1 MSDLQPTPARIDAV
15 IQDLHNPAL
24 LAHATETGSDGR
36 DIDKALRLASVLQTS
51 LDLRR
56 IVEMFAHE
64 VARWFTFQSVTY
76 ENSEAN
82 LHIDIGPT
90 AKHALSFRLVVAEQS
105 LGTLTFTRRRRFSPR
120 ESQGL
125 DFLCCALVF
134 PLKNAVSYHRALQ
147 AALQDPLTGVGN
159 RAAMDR
165 AVLREIEFARRYDTP
180 LSLIAADI
188 DFFKHINDSH
198 GHATGDCVLRAV
210 ADAIRDTVR
219 ATDVVFRYGGE
230 EFMILLSNTGAHGAN
245 LLAER
250 IRKRVEETEISC
262 HGVGIRAT
270 ISLGVAHLGNTDDSS
285 TLFQHAD
292 TALYSAKAGGRNCV
306 RLAL

>member
-1 MSDLQPTPARIDAV
+1 MSDLQQAPARIDAV

-24 LAHATETGSDGR
+24 LAHATEIDSDGR

-56 IVEMFAHE
+56 IVEMFAQE
-64 VARWFTFQSVTY
+64 VARWYTFHSVNY
-76 ENSEAN
+76 ENSDAN
-82 LHIDIGPT
+82 LRIDIGHT
-90 AKHALSFRLVVAEQS
+90 AKHAISFRLVVAEQS

-120 ESQGL
+120 ENQGL
-125 DFLCCALVF
+125 NYVCCALVY

-147 AALQDPLTGVGN
+147 AALQDPLTGAGN
-159 RAAMDR
+159 RAAMDI

-198 GHATGDCVLRAV
+198 GHATGDCVLQAV
-210 ADAIRDTVR
+210 TNAIRETIR
-219 ATDVVFRYGGE
+219 ATDVIFRYGGE
-230 EFMILLSNTGAHGAN
+230 EFMILLSNTGAQGAN
-245 LLAER
+245 LLADR
-250 IRKRVEETEISC
+250 IRKRVEETEIRC
-262 HGVGIRAT
+262 HGASIRVT
-270 ISLGVAHLGNTDDSS
+270 ISLGVAYLGNGDNSA
-285 TLFQHAD
+285 TLFQRAD

>member
-24 LAHATETGSDGR
+24 LAHATEIDSDGR

-56 IVEMFAHE
+56 IVEMFAQE
-64 VARWFTFQSVTY
+64 AARWYTFHSVNY

-82 LHIDIGPT
+82 LHIDIGVN
-90 AKHALSFRLVVAEQS
+90 AKHALSFRLAVAEQG

-125 DFLCCALVF
+125 NFLCCALIY

-159 RAAMDR
+159 RAAMDI
-165 AVLREIEFARRYDTP
+165 AVLREIECARRYDTP

-198 GHATGDCVLRAV
+198 GHATGDCVLQAITN
-210 ADAIRDTVR
+210 AIRETIR

-230 EFMILLSNTGAHGAN
+230 EFMILLSNTGSHGAN
-245 LLAER
+245 LLADR

-270 ISLGVAHLGNTDDSS
+270 ISLGVARLSNTDDSA
-285 TLFQHAD
+285 TLFQRAD
-292 TALYSAKAGGRNCV
+292 AALYTAKAEGRNCIRV
-306 RLAL
+306 AL